1 MKKTLLTICL
11 GIAGL
16 FAAEAQNKL
25 GYINTNELISTMPES
40 LEMQTELQ
48 SYKKG
53 LESSLAAMQA
63 EGEKKLA
70 DYQQNEATMSD
81 VVKQDKIRE
90 LESIQQRI
98 LEFQQN
104 AQESLAA
111 KEQELITPI
120 LDKARKAIEDV
131 AKEGNFTY
139 IFDARYGNILYAAE
153 SENVLSLVKAKLGF
167 KINKLQHKK
176 QFYKNCFF
184 YVTSKNEKGLFD
196 RNI

>member
-11 GIAGL
+11 IAAGL

-25 GYINTNELISTMPES
+25 GYINSNELLSIMPES
-40 LEMQTELQ
+40 TEMQTELQ
-48 SYKKG
+48 SYAKG

-81 VVKQDKIRE
+81 LVKQDKIRE
-90 LESIQQRI
+90 LENIQQRI

-104 AQESLAA
+104 AQESLTA

-120 LDKARKAIEDV
+120 LEKARKAIEDV
-131 AKEGNFTY
+131 AKEENFTY
-139 IFDARYGNILYAAE
+139 IFDASTGNILYAAE
-153 SENVLSLVKAKLGF
+153 SENVLPLVKAKLG
-167 KINKLQHKK
+167 L
-176 QFYKNCFF
+176 
-184 YVTSKNEKGLFD
+184 
-196 RNI
+196 

>member
-1 MKKTLLTICL
+1 
-11 GIAGL
+11 
-16 FAAEAQNKL
+16 
-25 GYINTNELISTMPES
+25 
-40 LEMQTELQ
+40 MQTELQ
-48 SYKKG
+48 SYDKG

-81 VVKQDKIRE
+81 LVKQDKVRE

-139 IFDARYGNILYAAE
+139 IFDTRYRKHFICCRKRKCFTARE
-153 SENVLSLVKAKLGF
+153 SEIRIVKSTNTTQKAVLYELLFLCNFDKL
-167 KINKLQHKK
+167 KK
-176 QFYKNCFF
+176 NFP
-184 YVTSKNEKGLFD
+184 
-196 RNI
+196 

>member
-11 GIAGL
+11 IVAGL
-16 FAAEAQNKL
+16 FSAVAQNKL
-25 GYINTNELISTMPES
+25 GYINSNELLSIMPES
-40 LEMQTELQ
+40 SAMQEELQ
-48 SYKKG
+48 SYAKG

-63 EGEKKLA
+63 EGEKKLS
-70 DYQQNEATMSD
+70 DYQQNEAAMSD
-81 VVKQDKIRE
+81 LVKQDKVRE

-120 LDKARKAIEDV
+120 LDKARNAIEDV

-139 IFDARYGNILYAAE
+139 IFDASTGNILYAAE
-153 SENVLSLVKAKLGF
+153 SENILSLVKAKLG
-167 KINKLQHKK
+167 L
-176 QFYKNCFF
+176 
-184 YVTSKNEKGLFD
+184 
-196 RNI
+196 

>member
-1 MKKTLLTICL
+1 MKKILLTICL
-11 GIAGL
+11 VVAGL

-25 GYINTNELISTMPES
+25 GYINSNELLSIMPES
-40 LEMQTELQ
+40 TEMQTELQ
-48 SYKKG
+48 SYAKG

-81 VVKQDKIRE
+81 LVKQDKVRE

-139 IFDARYGNILYAAE
+139 IFDASTGNILYAAE
-153 SENVLSLVKAKLGF
+153 SENVLPLVKAKLG
-167 KINKLQHKK
+167 L
-176 QFYKNCFF
+176 
-184 YVTSKNEKGLFD
+184 
-196 RNI
+196 

>member
-1 MKKTLLTICL
+1 MKKILLTICL
-11 GIAGL
+11 VVAGL

-25 GYINTNELISTMPES
+25 GYINSNELLSIMPES
-40 LEMQTELQ
+40 TEMQTELQ
-48 SYKKG
+48 SYAKG

-81 VVKQDKIRE
+81 LVKQDKIRE

-131 AKEGNFTY
+131 AKEGSFTY
-139 IFDARYGNILYAAE
+139 IFDASTGNILYAAE
-153 SENVLSLVKAKLGF
+153 SENILPLVKAKLG
-167 KINKLQHKK
+167 L
-176 QFYKNCFF
+176 
-184 YVTSKNEKGLFD
+184 
-196 RNI
+196 

>member
-11 GIAGL
+11 GIAGF

-25 GYINTNELISTMPES
+25 GHINTDELISTMPEA
-40 LEMQTELQ
+40 LAVQTELQ

-63 EGEKKLA
+63 EGEQKLA

-98 LEFQQN
+98 LEFQQS

-111 KEQELITPI
+111 KEQELLTPI
-120 LDKARKAIEDV
+120 IDKVNTAIQDV
-131 AKEGNFTY
+131 AKEGNFIY
-139 IFDARYGNILYAAE
+139 IFDTRYGNILYAAE
-153 SENVLSLVKAKLGF
+153 SENVLSLVKAKLE
-167 KINKLQHKK
+167 L
-176 QFYKNCFF
+176 
-184 YVTSKNEKGLFD
+184 
-196 RNI
+196 

>member
-11 GIAGL
+11 VVAAL

-25 GYINTNELISTMPES
+25 GYINSNELLSIMPQS
-40 LEMQTELQ
+40 MEMQTELQ
-48 SYKKG
+48 SYAKG

-70 DYQQNEATMSD
+70 DYQQNEATMSEL
-81 VVKQDKIRE
+81 VKQDKIRE

-98 LEFQQN
+98 LEFQQS

-131 AKEGNFTY
+131 AKEENFTY
-139 IFDARYGNILYAAE
+139 IFDASTGNILYAK
-153 SENVLSLVKAKLGF
+153 ENENILPLVKAKLG
-167 KINKLQHKK
+167 L
-176 QFYKNCFF
+176 
-184 YVTSKNEKGLFD
+184 
-196 RNI
+196 

>member
-11 GIAGL
+11 IVAGL

-25 GYINTNELISTMPES
+25 GYINSNELLSIMPES
-40 LEMQTELQ
+40 TEMQTKLQ
-48 SYKKG
+48 SYAKG

-81 VVKQDKIRE
+81 LVKQDKIRE

-131 AKEGNFTY
+131 AKEGSFTY
-139 IFDARYGNILYAAE
+139 IFDASTGNILYAAE
-153 SENVLSLVKAKLGF
+153 SENILPLVKAKLG
-167 KINKLQHKK
+167 L
-176 QFYKNCFF
+176 
-184 YVTSKNEKGLFD
+184 
-196 RNI
+196 

>member
-1 MKKTLLTICL
+1 MKKPFLIICL
-11 GIAGL
+11 IVAGL
-16 FAAEAQNKL
+16 FTAEAQNKL
-25 GYINTNELISTMPES
+25 GYINSNELLSIMPES
-40 LEMQTELQ
+40 IAMQEELQ
-48 SYKKG
+48 SYAKG

-81 VVKQDKIRE
+81 LVKQDKVRE

-139 IFDARYGNILYAAE
+139 IFDASTGNILYAAE
-153 SENVLSLVKAKLGF
+153 SENVLPLVKAKLG
-167 KINKLQHKK
+167 L
-176 QFYKNCFF
+176 
-184 YVTSKNEKGLFD
+184 
-196 RNI
+196 

>member
-1 MKKTLLTICL
+1 MKKTLLIICL
-11 GIAGL
+11 GIATL

-25 GYINTNELISTMPES
+25 GYINSNELLSIMPES
-40 LEMQTELQ
+40 IEMQTELQ
-48 SYKKG
+48 SYAKG

-70 DYQQNEATMSD
+70 DYQQNEATMSEL
-81 VVKQDKIRE
+81 VKQDKIRE

-131 AKEGNFTY
+131 AKEENFTY
-139 IFDARYGNILYAAE
+139 IFDASTGNILYAAE
-153 SENVLSLVKAKLGF
+153 SENILPLVKAKLG
-167 KINKLQHKK
+167 L
-176 QFYKNCFF
+176 
-184 YVTSKNEKGLFD
+184 
-196 RNI
+196 

>member
-11 GIAGL
+11 LVAGL
-16 FAAEAQNKL
+16 FSVEAQNKL
-25 GYINTNELISTMPES
+25 GYINSNELLSIMPES
-40 LEMQTELQ
+40 TEMQAQLQ
-48 SYKKG
+48 SYAKG

-70 DYQQNEATMSD
+70 DYQQKEATMSD
-81 VVKQDKIRE
+81 LIKQDKIRE

-98 LEFQQN
+98 LEFQQS

-131 AKEGNFTY
+131 AKEGSYTY
-139 IFDARYGNILYAAE
+139 IFDASTGNILYADQ
-153 SENVLSLVKAKLGF
+153 SENILPLVKTKLG
-167 KINKLQHKK
+167 L
-176 QFYKNCFF
+176 
-184 YVTSKNEKGLFD
+184 
-196 RNI
+196 

>member
-11 GIAGL
+11 AVATL

-25 GYINTNELISTMPES
+25 GYINSNELLSIMPQS
-40 LEMQTELQ
+40 MEMQTELQ
-48 SYKKG
+48 SYAKG

-70 DYQQNEATMSD
+70 DYQQNEATMSEL
-81 VVKQDKIRE
+81 VKQDKIRE

-120 LDKARKAIEDV
+120 LEKARKAIEDV
-131 AKEGNFTY
+131 AKEENFTY
-139 IFDARYGNILYAAE
+139 IFDASTGNILYAAE
-153 SENVLSLVKAKLGF
+153 SENILPLVKAKLG
-167 KINKLQHKK
+167 L
-176 QFYKNCFF
+176 
-184 YVTSKNEKGLFD
+184 
-196 RNI
+196 

>member
-11 GIAGL
+11 AVATIL
-16 FAAEAQNKL
+16 AAEAQNKL
-25 GYINTNELISTMPES
+25 GYINSNELLSIMPQS
-40 LEMQTELQ
+40 MEMQTELQ
-48 SYKKG
+48 SYAKG

-70 DYQQNEATMSD
+70 DYQQNEATMSEL
-81 VVKQDKIRE
+81 VKQDKIRE

-120 LDKARKAIEDV
+120 LEKARKAIEDV
-131 AKEGNFTY
+131 AKEESFTY
-139 IFDARYGNILYAAE
+139 IFDASTGNILYAAE
-153 SENVLSLVKAKLGF
+153 SENILPLVKAKLG
-167 KINKLQHKK
+167 L
-176 QFYKNCFF
+176 
-184 YVTSKNEKGLFD
+184 
-196 RNI
+196 

>member
-1 MKKTLLTICL
+1 MKKILLTICL
-11 GIAGL
+11 VVAGL

-25 GYINTNELISTMPES
+25 GYINSNELLSIMPES
-40 LEMQTELQ
+40 TKMQTELQ
-48 SYKKG
+48 SYAKG

-81 VVKQDKIRE
+81 LVKQDKVRE

-139 IFDARYGNILYAAE
+139 IFDASTGNILYAAE
-153 SENVLSLVKAKLGF
+153 SENVLPLVKAKLG
-167 KINKLQHKK
+167 L
-176 QFYKNCFF
+176 
-184 YVTSKNEKGLFD
+184 
-196 RNI
+196 

>member
-1 MKKTLLTICL
+1 MKKALLTICL
-11 GIAGL
+11 VIAGL
-16 FAAEAQNKL
+16 FTAEGQNKL
-25 GYINTNELISTMPES
+25 GYINSNELLSIMPES
-40 LEMQTELQ
+40 SAMQTELQ
-48 SYKKG
+48 SYAKG

-70 DYQQNEATMSD
+70 DYQKNEATMSD

-98 LEFQQN
+98 LEFQQS

-111 KEQELITPI
+111 KEQELFSPI

-139 IFDARYGNILYAAE
+139 IFDNSAGNILYAAE
-153 SENVLSLVKAKLGF
+153 SENVLPLVKAKLG
-167 KINKLQHKK
+167 L
-176 QFYKNCFF
+176 
-184 YVTSKNEKGLFD
+184 
-196 RNI
+196 

>member
-1 MKKTLLTICL
+1 MKKILLTICL
-11 GIAGL
+11 VVAGL

-25 GYINTNELISTMPES
+25 GYINSNELLSIMPQS
-40 LEMQTELQ
+40 MEMQTELQ
-48 SYKKG
+48 SYAKG

-70 DYQQNEATMSD
+70 DYQQNEATMSEL
-81 VVKQDKIRE
+81 VKQDKIRE

-131 AKEGNFTY
+131 AKEENFTY
-139 IFDARYGNILYAAE
+139 IFDASTGNILYAAE
-153 SENVLSLVKAKLGF
+153 SENILPLVKAKLG
-167 KINKLQHKK
+167 L
-176 QFYKNCFF
+176 
-184 YVTSKNEKGLFD
+184 
-196 RNI
+196 

>member
-1 MKKTLLTICL
+1 MKKILLTICL
-11 GIAGL
+11 VVAGL

-25 GYINTNELISTMPES
+25 GYINSNELLSIMPES
-40 LEMQTELQ
+40 TEMQTELQ
-48 SYKKG
+48 SYAKG

-81 VVKQDKIRE
+81 LVKQDKVRE

-98 LEFQQN
+98 PEFQQN

-139 IFDARYGNILYAAE
+139 IFDASTGNILYAAE
-153 SENVLSLVKAKLGF
+153 SENVLPLVKAKLG
-167 KINKLQHKK
+167 L
-176 QFYKNCFF
+176 
-184 YVTSKNEKGLFD
+184 
-196 RNI
+196 

>member
-11 GIAGL
+11 LIAGL

-25 GYINTNELISTMPES
+25 GYINSNELLSVMPES
-40 LEMQTELQ
+40 SAMQEKLQ
-48 SYKKG
+48 SYAKG
-53 LESSLAAMQA
+53 LESSLAAMQS
-63 EGEKKLA
+63 EGEKKLS
-70 DYQQNEATMSD
+70 DYQQNEATMSEL
-81 VVKQDKIRE
+81 VKQDKVRE

-120 LDKARKAIEDV
+120 LDKARNAIEDV

-139 IFDARYGNILYAAE
+139 IFDASTGNILYAAE
-153 SENVLSLVKAKLGF
+153 SENILPLVKAKLG
-167 KINKLQHKK
+167 L
-176 QFYKNCFF
+176 
-184 YVTSKNEKGLFD
+184 
-196 RNI
+196 

>member
-1 MKKTLLTICL
+1 MKKTLLIICL
-11 GIAGL
+11 GIATL

-25 GYINTNELISTMPES
+25 GYINSNELLSIMPES
-40 LEMQTELQ
+40 TEMQTELQ
-48 SYKKG
+48 SYAKG

-70 DYQQNEATMSD
+70 DYQQNEATMSEL
-81 VVKQDKIRE
+81 VKQDKIRE

-131 AKEGNFTY
+131 AKEENFTY
-139 IFDARYGNILYAAE
+139 IFDASTGNILYAE
-153 SENVLSLVKAKLGF
+153 KSENILPLVKAKLG
-167 KINKLQHKK
+167 L
-176 QFYKNCFF
+176 
-184 YVTSKNEKGLFD
+184 
-196 RNI
+196 

>member
-1 MKKTLLTICL
+1 MKKTLLIICL
-11 GIAGL
+11 GIATL

-25 GYINTNELISTMPES
+25 GYINSNELLSIMPES
-40 LEMQTELQ
+40 IEMQTELQ
-48 SYKKG
+48 SYAKG

-70 DYQQNEATMSD
+70 DYQQNEATMSEL
-81 VVKQDKIRE
+81 VKQDKIRE

-120 LDKARKAIEDV
+120 QDKIYDAIQQLASKSKYQIIFDSSSELIMLYKNNNLDKSDKV
-131 AKEGNFTY
+131 LQ
-139 IFDARYGNILYAAE
+139 ILGY
-153 SENVLSLVKAKLGF
+153 
-167 KINKLQHKK
+167 
-176 QFYKNCFF
+176 
-184 YVTSKNEKGLFD
+184 
-196 RNI
+196 

>member
-11 GIAGL
+11 GIATL

-25 GYINTNELISTMPES
+25 GYINSNELLSIMPQS
-40 LEMQTELQ
+40 IEMQTELQ
-48 SYKKG
+48 SYAKG

-81 VVKQDKIRE
+81 LVKQDKIRE

-139 IFDARYGNILYAAE
+139 IFDASTGNILYAAE
-153 SENVLSLVKAKLGF
+153 SENVLPLVKAKLG
-167 KINKLQHKK
+167 L
-176 QFYKNCFF
+176 
-184 YVTSKNEKGLFD
+184 
-196 RNI
+196 